1 MSDKEDNSWVKT
13 DAGIATVGIKKE
25 SVSKVKEII
34 FIELPKKGPIKKGD
48 KYVTLEAQKWSGH
61 IESPVD
67 GEIIEV
73 NEELFDDPSKINK
86 DPQGSWIMKVKL

>member
-34 FIELPKKGPIKKGD
+34 FIELPNGPAILR
-48 KYVTLEAQKWSGH
+48 VRLMER
-61 IESPVD
+61 
-67 GEIIEV
+67 
-73 NEELFDDPSKINK
+73 L
-86 DPQGSWIMKVKL
+86 